1 MDRRIGQGAAE
12 RPAWNGWWTVT
23 QTKQP
28 LLVRLTG
35 GDSGSCGFPSHLELK
50 PPLPSISTLGS
61 LSQPIP
67 MKSFLPALVIA
78 SLLAAPPTRAQLAPA
93 QQPTAATAKDDVVKL
108 SVFSVNASSDDEY
121 RAANTTTG
129 TRYNTPIK
137 DLPMNIEVLTSSFMR
152 DIGALDLRDALE
164 YVSGIQLDTT
174 AGGTGGSR
182 DNPEN
187 NTLLIR
193 GIAAATNKDGFRRF
207 VPIDPITI
215 SRADII
221 KGPGGA
227 LYGQGGTGGV
237 VNVSSVQAG
246 SRTVARVGTSFGSFN
261 YRRFELLWSGPITP
275 KGTVGFALP
284 LAFSESKS
292 NAMYYETNTLHL
304 NPALTFKLGPKT
316 TLLASLEAR
325 YNFRDNIRN
334 FFLTDNTRAPD
345 GSFYGTFIADR
356 PGTNRVLTT
365 PNQRDFRFEGPDT
378 FRKERTYVRTYRLDH
393 RFTDN
398 LQWWGGYSAEDINV
412 RDRSFNIS
420 LRNANDAS
428 IPLRVRTDPRFL
440 ALLRPTFGTGQPQIL
455 DIRPN
460 NITNSSRTVRPTWKS
475 ELYFAFDTGPVKHR
489 MITGISY
496 GPLTSGNNAANQN
509 FYYGNTGNPADPAT
523 QRWEAL
529 SNDVILT
536 RFRDPRDVTSVKRW
550 DYAAINQYPQ
560 GPETAIGTRSSYLTS
575 YFWDRNLY
583 ANLQSS
589 FFKDRLQTIVGL
601 FDTRNDRGGIVY
613 DSAGN
618 YLWNGPAP
626 AGSGSTLNGV
636 RRPKPVRNTSP
647 SFTVIWL
654 PVDWIRL
661 YANSMSSIDVG
672 PAYSAYDGNGNP
684 LDGATVK
691 NIEAGLRLDLFKS
704 KLLFNLAAF
713 GMSDKDR
720 PVNFGAAIQNLL
732 VSPTGTVN
740 GSGFSAFVKTSTDSK
755 GADLKIDYVP
765 VRNLRFNVGVSANDV
780 QIKKIEPFATPANP
794 DPVRLHAQQNFVAA
808 GGSSARYLGKPS
820 TDISKYTGIAFVRYE
835 FNETFLK
842 NTWVMFATKYLG
854 KREAELITVAT
865 NNGAIT
871 IDNRLVPAHYL
882 YDFNA
887 GYRRKIGRYTTNFQ
901 VNVSNLADDDKFYGA
916 VWQTGRTYRLSA
928 GVNF

>member
-1 MDRRIGQGAAE
+1 MKPTR
-12 RPAWNGWWTVT
+12 
-23 QTKQP
+23 
-28 LLVRLTG
+28 LL
-35 GDSGSCGFPSHLELK
+35 
-50 PPLPSISTLGS
+50 
-61 LSQPIP
+61 
-67 MKSFLPALVIA
+67 LPALVA
-78 SLLAAPPTRAQLAPA
+78 LLAATPPLPAQVAPA
-93 QQPTAATAKDDVVKL
+93 ASRASTGTSAEEVVKL
-108 SVFSVNASSDDEY
+108 NVFQVTAEGDDEY

-137 DLPMNIEVLTSSFMR
+137 DLPMNIEVLTPAFMR

-174 AGGTGGSR
+174 AGGTGGSK

-237 VNVSSVQAG
+237 INVASVTAGTRPVARAG
-246 SRTVARVGTSFGSFN
+246 STIGSYGF
-261 YRRFELLWSGPITP
+261 RRFEFLWSGPVTP
-275 KGTVGFALP
+275 KGAIGFAIP
-284 LAFSESKS
+284 LSYSEGKS
-292 NAMYYETNTLHL
+292 NAQYYETNTLHL
-304 NPALTFKLGPKT
+304 NPAFTFKLGPKT
-316 TLLASLEAR
+316 SLLTSLEAR
-325 YNFRDNIRN
+325 YNTRDNIRN
-334 FFLTDNTRAPD
+334 FFLTDNALAPS
-345 GSFYGTFIADR
+345 GVPYGTLIDGR
-356 PGTNRVLTT
+356 PGTARVLTT

-393 RFTDN
+393 RFSDN
-398 LQWWGGYSAEDINV
+398 FQWWGGYSAEDINV

-440 ALLRPTFGTGQPQIL
+440 AMLRPSSGTAQPQIL

-475 ELYFAFDTGPVKHR
+475 EIYAAFDTWVVKHR

-509 FYYGNTGNPADPAT
+509 FYYGNTGNAADPAT
-523 QRWEAL
+523 QRWEAV

-550 DYAAINQYPQ
+550 DHAAINQYPQ
-560 GPETAIGTRSSYLTS
+560 GPETAIGARSAYLTS

-589 FFKDRLQTIVGL
+589 FFRDRFQTIIGL
-601 FDTRNDRGGIVY
+601 FDTRNDRGGSVY
-613 DSAGN
+613 DASGN

-647 SFTVIWL
+647 SFTAIWL
-654 PVDWIRL
+654 PIDSVRF

-672 PAYSAYDGNGNP
+672 PAYSAYDGNGVP
-684 LDGATVK
+684 LAGATVH
-691 NIEAGLRLDLFKS
+691 NAEAGVRVDLFKS
-704 KLLFNLAAF
+704 KLLLSLAGFA
-713 GMSDKDR
+713 MTDQDR
-720 PVNFGAAIQNLL
+720 PVSFGAATQNLL
-732 VSPTGTVN
+732 VSPTGTLN
-740 GSGFSAFVKTSTDSK
+740 GSGFGAFVKTSTDSK
-755 GADLKIDYVP
+755 GFDLKVDYIP
-765 VRNLRFNVGVSANDV
+765 LRNLRFNVGISSNDV
-780 QIKKIEPFATPANP
+780 QIKEIEPFATPANP
-794 DPVRLHAQQNFVAA
+794 DPVRLLAQQTFVAA
-808 GGSSARYLGKPS
+808 GGSSSRYLGKPS
-820 TDISKYTGIAFVRYE
+820 TDISKYTGSAYLRYE
-835 FNETFLK
+835 FNQTFLK
-842 NTWVMFATKYLG
+842 NTWVMIASKYLG
-854 KREAELITVAT
+854 QREAELITVAT
-865 NNGAIT
+865 NTGLIT
-871 IDNRLVPAHYL
+871 IDRRLVPSHYL
-882 YDFNA
+882 YDLNM
-887 GYRRKIGRYTTNFQ
+887 GYRRKIGRYNTNVQ
-901 VNVSNLADDDKFYGA
+901 VNLSNLADDDKFYGA

-928 GVNF
+928 GVSF

>member
-1 MDRRIGQGAAE
+1 MKPTR
-12 RPAWNGWWTVT
+12 
-23 QTKQP
+23 
-28 LLVRLTG
+28 LL
-35 GDSGSCGFPSHLELK
+35 
-50 PPLPSISTLGS
+50 
-61 LSQPIP
+61 
-67 MKSFLPALVIA
+67 LPALVA
-78 SLLAAPPTRAQLAPA
+78 LLAATPPLPA
-93 QQPTAATAKDDVVKL
+93 QVAPTASRASTGTSAEEVVKL
-108 SVFSVNASSDDEY
+108 NVFQVTAEGDDEY

-137 DLPMNIEVLTSSFMR
+137 DLPMNIEVLTPAFMR

-174 AGGTGGSR
+174 AGGTGATK

-237 VNVSSVQAG
+237 INVASVTAGTRPVARAG
-246 SRTVARVGTSFGSFN
+246 STIGSYGF
-261 YRRFELLWSGPITP
+261 RRFEFLWSGPVTP
-275 KGTVGFALP
+275 KGAIGFAIP
-284 LAFSESKS
+284 LSYSEGKS
-292 NAMYYETNTLHL
+292 NAQYYETNTLHL
-304 NPALTFKLGPKT
+304 NPAFTFKLGPKT
-316 TLLASLEAR
+316 SLLTSLEAR
-325 YNFRDNIRN
+325 YNTRDNIRN
-334 FFLTDNTRAPD
+334 FFLTDNALSPS
-345 GSFYGTFIADR
+345 GVPYGTLIDGR
-356 PGTNRVLTT
+356 PGTARVLTT

-393 RFTDN
+393 RFSDN
-398 LQWWGGYSAEDINV
+398 FQWWGGYSAEDINV

-440 ALLRPTFGTGQPQIL
+440 AMLRPSSGTAQPQIL

-475 ELYFAFDTGPVKHR
+475 EIYAAFDTWVVKHR

-509 FYYGNTGNPADPAT
+509 FYYGNTGNAADPAT
-523 QRWEAL
+523 QRWEAV

-550 DYAAINQYPQ
+550 DHAAINQYPQ
-560 GPETAIGTRSSYLTS
+560 GPETAIGARSAYLTS

-589 FFKDRLQTIVGL
+589 FFKERFQTIIGL
-601 FDTRNDRGGIVY
+601 FDTRNDRGGSVY
-613 DSAGN
+613 DASGN

-647 SFTVIWL
+647 SFTAIWL
-654 PVDWIRL
+654 PIDSVRF

-672 PAYSAYDGNGNP
+672 PAYSAYDGNGVP
-684 LDGATVK
+684 LAGATVH
-691 NIEAGLRLDLFKS
+691 NAEAGVRVDLFKS
-704 KLLFNLAAF
+704 KLLLSLAGFA
-713 GMSDKDR
+713 MTDQDR
-720 PVNFGAAIQNLL
+720 PVSFGAATQNLL
-732 VSPTGTVN
+732 VSPTGTLN
-740 GSGFSAFVKTSTDSK
+740 GSGFGAFVKTSTDSK
-755 GADLKIDYVP
+755 GFDLKVDYIP
-765 VRNLRFNVGVSANDV
+765 LRNLRFNVGISSNDV
-780 QIKKIEPFATPANP
+780 QIKEIEPFATPANP
-794 DPVRLHAQQNFVAA
+794 DPVRLLAQQTFVAA
-808 GGSSARYLGKPS
+808 GGSSSRYLGKPS
-820 TDISKYTGIAFVRYE
+820 TDISKYTGSAYLRYE
-835 FNETFLK
+835 FNQTFLK
-842 NTWVMFATKYLG
+842 NTWVMIASKYLG
-854 KREAELITVAT
+854 QREAELITVAT
-865 NNGAIT
+865 NTGLIT
-871 IDNRLVPAHYL
+871 IDRRLVPSHYL
-882 YDFNA
+882 YDLNM
-887 GYRRKIGRYTTNFQ
+887 GYRRKIGRYNTNVQ
-901 VNVSNLADDDKFYGA
+901 VNLSNLADDDKFYGA

-928 GVNF
+928 GVSF